1 MASEAAPYPPEDNLF
16 IGHVAMQANMALIGL
31 GQVPNP
37 GTGKAEPNLETAKV
51 FIDILEMLATKTKG
65 NLSTEENAYLQEA
78 LTNLRMVYVAQ
89 AQAGS
94 K

>member
-1 MASEAAPYPPEDNLF
+1 MSSEATHSSLEENLF

-37 GTGKAEPNLETAKV
+37 ATGKAEPNLATAKV
-51 FIDILEMLATKTKG
+51 FIDILEMLAAKTKG
-65 NLSTEENAYLQEA
+65 NLTPDENTYLQEA
-78 LTNLRMVYVAQ
+78 LTNLRMVFVAQ
-89 AQAGS
+89 SQSGP